1 MPDDAFA
8 KGAALANRTASQ
20 AGPPLRVKGLD
31 HVVLR
36 VSDMDRAIA
45 FYEQVLG
52 LHVERRLSEI
62 GLVQLRAGSAMI
74 DLVPQ
79 KEGEA
84 PDRDRDRRN
93 MDHYAVQI
101 ESMDVEALSAHL
113 RRHGVD
119 PGEVRRR
126 YGAEGY
132 GSSIYITD
140 PDGNTVEL
148 KGPAEPGQTIAS

>member
-1 MPDDAFA
+1 MPDDALTL
-8 KGAALANRTASQ
+8 AARAASGTA
-20 AGPPLRVKGLD
+20 PPMRVAGLD

-45 FYEQVLG
+45 FYERVLG
-52 LHVERRLSEI
+52 LKVERRLPEI
-62 GLVQLRAGSAMI
+62 GLVQLRAGSAMV
-74 DLVPQ
+74 DLVPR
-79 KEGEA
+79 KDGEA
-84 PDRDRDRRN
+84 AGRN
-93 MDHYAVQI
+93 MDHYALRI
-101 ESMDVEALSAHL
+101 ESLDEAAVTAHL

-132 GSSIYITD
+132 GPSLYITD

-148 KGPAEPGQTIAS
+148 KGPPEPGQAIPS

>member
-1 MPDDAFA
+1 MPDDATLA
-8 KGAALANRTASQ
+8 TRAASSADSA
-20 AGPPLRVKGLD
+20 LRVKGLD

-36 VSDMDRAIA
+36 VADIDRAIA

-52 LHVERRLSEI
+52 LHVERRLAEI
-62 GLVQLRAGSAMI
+62 GLVQLRAGAALI
-74 DLVPQ
+74 DLVPRSEDED
-79 KEGEA
+79 EG
-84 PDRDRDRRN
+84 RN
-93 MDHYAVQI
+93 MDHFAVRI
-101 ESMDVEALSAHL
+101 ERMDVPALTAHL
-113 RRHGVD
+113 QLHGID

-148 KGPAEPGQTIAS
+148 KGPPEAAG

>member
-1 MPDDAFA
+1 MPDDATLA
-8 KGAALANRTASQ
+8 RRPVSAAS
-20 AGPPLRVKGLD
+20 PPLRVKGLD

-36 VSDMDRAIA
+36 VADIDTSIA

-52 LHVERRLSEI
+52 LHVERRLAEI

-79 KEGEA
+79 KAGEEFG
-84 PDRDRDRRN
+84 RN

-101 ESMDVEALSAHL
+101 ESIDVPALTAHL
-113 RRHGVD
+113 KSHGID

-148 KGPAEPGQTIAS
+148 KGPPEPGQTIP

>member
-1 MPDDAFA
+1 MPDDVSPLAST
-8 KGAALANRTASQ
+8 AAATHSA
-20 AGPPLRVKGLD
+20 LRVKGLD

-36 VSDMDRAIA
+36 VADMDRAIA

-52 LHVERRLSEI
+52 LHIERRLESI
-62 GLVQLRAGSAMI
+62 GLVQLRAGTAMI
-74 DLVPQ
+74 DLVPRTEDEE
-79 KEGEA
+79 EG
-84 PDRDRDRRN
+84 RN
-93 MDHYAVQI
+93 MDHFAI
-101 ESMDVEALSAHL
+101 RIAEMDVPALTAPL
-113 RRHGVD
+113 KRHGID

-148 KGPAEPGQTIAS
+148 KGPPES

>member
-1 MPDDAFA
+1 MQLTYAIKYVA
-8 KGAALANRTASQ
+8 
-20 AGPPLRVKGLD
+20 
-31 HVVLR
+31 
-36 VSDMDRAIA
+36 DMDRAIA

-52 LHVERRLSEI
+52 LHIERRLPEI
-62 GLVQLRAGSAMI
+62 GLVQLRAGNAMI

-79 KEGEA
+79 KAGEE
-84 PDRDRDRRN
+84 DGRN

-148 KGPAEPGQTIAS
+148 KGPPEPGQTIPGR

>member
-1 MPDDAFA
+1 MPDD
-8 KGAALANRTASQ
+8 AALANRTAVQTSS
-20 AGPPLRVKGLD
+20 PLRVKGLD
-31 HVVLR
+31 HVVLC
-36 VSDMDRAIA
+36 VSDMERAIA

-52 LHVERRLSEI
+52 LHIERRLPEI
-62 GLVQLRAGSAMI
+62 GLVQMRAGSAMI

-79 KEGEA
+79 KKDKAEG
-84 PDRDRDRRN
+84 RN
-93 MDHYAVQI
+93 VDHYAVQI
-101 ESMDVEALSAHL
+101 ESMDVEAISAHL
-113 RRHGVD
+113 RHHGVD

-148 KGPAEPGQTIAS
+148 KGPPEPGQTIPGR

>member
-1 MPDDAFA
+1 MPDDA
-8 KGAALANRTASQ
+8 ALATRSA
-20 AGPPLRVKGLD
+20 LRVKGLD
-31 HVVLR
+31 HVILR
-36 VSDMDRAIA
+36 VADVDRAIA

-74 DLVPQ
+74 DLVPRTEDED
-79 KEGEA
+79 EG
-84 PDRDRDRRN
+84 RN

-101 ESMDVEALSAHL
+101 EELDVPALTAHL
-113 RRHGVD
+113 KRHGID

-126 YGAEGY
+126 YGAQGY

-148 KGPAEPGQTIAS
+148 KGPPETA

>member
-1 MPDDAFA
+1 MPDDATLTSRP
-8 KGAALANRTASQ
+8 AATEGSA
-20 AGPPLRVKGLD
+20 LRVKGLD

-36 VSDMDRAIA
+36 VADIDRAIA

-52 LHVERRLSEI
+52 LHVERRLAEI

-74 DLVPQ
+74 DLVPRSEDEE
-79 KEGEA
+79 EG
-84 PDRDRDRRN
+84 RN
-93 MDHYAVQI
+93 MDHFAVRI
-101 ESMDVEALSAHL
+101 EEMDVPALTAHL
-113 RRHGVD
+113 KRHGID
-119 PGEVRRR
+119 AGEVRRR

-148 KGPAEPGQTIAS
+148 KGPPEAVAA

>member
-1 MPDDAFA
+1 MPDD
-8 KGAALANRTASQ
+8 ALANRTAAQ
-20 AGPPLRVKGLD
+20 AASPLRVKGLD

-36 VSDMDRAIA
+36 VADMDRAIA
-45 FYEQVLG
+45 FYERVLG

-79 KEGEA
+79 KEGETA
-84 PDRDRDRRN
+84 GRN
-93 MDHYAVQI
+93 MDHYAVQV
-101 ESMDVEALSAHL
+101 ESLDVTALTSHL
-113 RRHGVD
+113 RRHGID

-148 KGPAEPGQTIAS
+148 KGPPEPGQTIPGR